1 MIIMQREASPGELS
15 QPASQN
21 AILQK
26 AFEGRHDLLKSIPS
40 VPAILQSLLA
50 EVSQSPEKVDLN
62 RVAELVARD
71 KSITAQCL
79 RLANS
84 PLFGRGTRTDSVR
97 GAVRTL
103 GIANIRDIAFSTMM
117 MQISG
122 AQRGMDPVVF
132 WEHSLG
138 CAIVGRKLARAVGFE
153 DPEKAY
159 LAGLLHDLGY
169 VVNMVLFPQQEK
181 LALENALQSGEFLG
195 VSEYETLGFTHCQSG
210 EVLGRFWNFSSD
222 LVEVI
227 LCHHNAAAATINP
240 ALVAIVALADRL
252 CRSGALGVGYVESS
266 DPALDWE
273 ADWKILVEKTPYAKQ
288 MQWQDFVKD
297 ADTYL
302 GEVKELVKAMCHRL
316 GK

>member
-1 MIIMQREASPGELS
+1 MTQPDNSNVNLS
-15 QPASQN
+15 QPAGEN
-21 AILQK
+21 VTLQK
-26 AFEGRHDLLKSIPS
+26 AFEGRQDLLKSIPS

-50 EVSQSPEKVDLN
+50 EVSQSPEKVDLK
-62 RVAELVARD
+62 RVADLIARD
-71 KSITAQCL
+71 KSIAAQCL

-84 PLFGRGTRTDSVR
+84 PLLGRGTQTDSVR

-103 GIANIRDIAFSTMM
+103 GISHIRDIAFSTMM
-117 MQISG
+117 MQMSS
-122 AQRGMDPVVF
+122 AQKGLDPLVF

-138 CAIVGRKLARAVGFE
+138 CAIVARKLSRAVGFN

-181 LALENALQSGEFLG
+181 AALESALKTGEFLG
-195 VSEYETLGFTHCQSG
+195 ASEYETLGFTHCQSG
-210 EVLGRFWNFSSD
+210 EVIGRFWNFSDD

-227 LCHHNAAAATINP
+227 LCHHNAAAATLNP

-252 CRSGALGVGYVESS
+252 CRSAALGVGYVEAD

-273 ADWKILVEKTPYAKQ
+273 SDWGILKNKTPYAAQ

-297 ADTYL
+297 SRSYL
-302 GEVKELVKAMCHRL
+302 SEVKDLVKAMCQKP
-316 GK
+316 GG